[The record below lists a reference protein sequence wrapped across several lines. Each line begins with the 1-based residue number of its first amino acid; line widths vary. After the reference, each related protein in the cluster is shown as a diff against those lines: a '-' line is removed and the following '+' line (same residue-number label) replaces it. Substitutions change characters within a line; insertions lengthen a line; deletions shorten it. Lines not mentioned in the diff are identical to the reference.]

1 LNILRA
7 ETSRPDPKKNR
18 PWSKESSVLNHTC
31 ICRKNKTPTASRILR
46 IYIVLRGPSMP
57 IAAFVKQ
64 VYVLP
69 FFPSFLTLCP
79 VLDAKNVREKA
90 LREKKCNGQK

>member
-1 LNILRA
+1 
-7 ETSRPDPKKNR
+7 
-18 PWSKESSVLNHTC
+18 
-31 ICRKNKTPTASRILR
+31 
-46 IYIVLRGPSMP
+46 MP

-90 LREKKCNGQK
+90 LREKNVMAKSNSSGKF